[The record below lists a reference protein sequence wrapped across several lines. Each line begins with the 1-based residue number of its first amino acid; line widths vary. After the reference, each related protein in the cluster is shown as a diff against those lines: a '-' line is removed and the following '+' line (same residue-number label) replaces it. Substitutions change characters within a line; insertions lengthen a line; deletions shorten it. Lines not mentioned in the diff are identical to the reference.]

1 MSSSVDPQSPSPQL
15 PSGFSPLTPD
25 DPRVIGPFRIVGR
38 VGAGGMGA
46 VFGALDD
53 AGRQVAVKVI
63 HPRHA
68 ADAEYRRQFAREAD
82 LVRRVDAEC
91 APAFLGADPA
101 AEQPW
106 LATEFVRGQ
115 TLKEHVAED
124 GPLTGAALLSFAAG
138 TAEALAAIHAAGV
151 LHRDIKPGNVM
162 LSAEG
167 PRVLDFG
174 IARAAGDDEAEHAVY
189 GTPGWIA
196 PERLDGAAATP
207 RSDVFA
213 WGGLVV
219 YAATGRAPFG
229 SGEARTL
236 LARSRE
242 GTPDLDGVPDELR
255 PLVARALD
263 PDPANRPEAAEVLD
277 AVLDLAGVEPAEA
290 GADQRSR
297 LRALLRAS
305 WLGFGTVGRG
315 AGPWIAVIALGAAA
329 VPNAGAVA
337 GAGAAGGLAAGGA
350 AGAAGGAA
358 GAAGG
363 AAGAAGGAAGGA
375 AAGGASAAAATGTI
389 AGMSKA
395 TALIVA
401 GATATAV
408 VTGGWIGGRVYAGE
422 PILPF
427 GAAAEETPAP
437 RDGTPVE
444 FRGLT
449 MWLPDGWQAERIED
463 EFGPLSAPDPRV
475 TEEWLVLYPGGQ
487 EGCADVDWMWADTNV
502 PSCEHV
508 RVFGPGGIAFGGPG
522 YGPITAEEDPA
533 PQFIPASEVPGCPEG
548 RSVYTEDDPRHGAEV
563 AETRPVGDQQAAYRE
578 VTVPCSQ
585 WEDPTDWSSPVNTR
599 YYDQRWWLL
608 PDSEIFILDGYGIEA
623 LDGIL
628 ADAEVRRAERP
639 ATQPVRFRNLTFE
652 VPGEWEVVRNE
663 GEFQPLDQAAASD
676 DWLLIATDPGR
687 PCSAAESWN
696 SHHGC
701 PSIMLFGP
709 GGIST
714 GYAMSAVNESRPY
727 HPAAEPYTCDPSYDT
742 SAPEPAESLTPQE
755 AGLADVGDR
764 RAFYRVWYVGCTDAP
779 GDRVSTDGPTVFY
792 EQRYWLLPESQI
804 LVVDNHRTEGLAGML
819 AAGEVTA

>member
-1 MSSSVDPQSPSPQL
+1 MDPTTPSPQL

-46 VFGALDD
+46 VYGALDD
-53 AGRQVAVKVI
+53 TGRQVAVKVI
-63 HPRHA
+63 HPQHA
-68 ADAEYRRQFAREAD
+68 ADAEYRRQFAREAE
-82 LVRRVDAEC
+82 LVRRIDAEC
-91 APAFLGADPA
+91 APEFLGADPA

-115 TLKEHVAED
+115 TLKEHVAEN

-162 LSAEG
+162 LSADG

-174 IARAAGDDEAEHAVY
+174 IARAAGDDDAEHAVY

-196 PERLDGAAATP
+196 PERLGNAAATA
-207 RSDVFA
+207 RSDMFA

-219 YAATGRAPFG
+219 YAATGHGPFG
-229 SGEARTL
+229 DGDARTL
-236 LARSRE
+236 LDRSRE
-242 GTPDLDGVPDELR
+242 GTPDLDGVPGELR
-255 PLVARALD
+255 PLVERALD
-263 PDPANRPEAAEVLD
+263 PDPADRPDAAEALD
-277 AVLDLAGVEPAEA
+277 AVLALAGVEPTEA

-297 LRALLRAS
+297 LRALLAAS

-315 AGPWIAVIALGAAA
+315 AGPWIAAVALGAAA

-337 GAGAAGGLAAGGA
+337 GAGAAGGI
-350 AGAAGGAA
+350 
-358 GAAGG
+358 
-363 AAGAAGGAAGGA
+363 AAGGAAGGTVGG
-375 AAGGASAAAATGTI
+375 AAGGASAAAAGGTI

-395 TALIVA
+395 TALIAA

-408 VTGGWIGGRVYAGE
+408 VTGGWIGGRIYAGE

-427 GAAAEETPAP
+427 GADAEETAAT

-444 FRGLT
+444 FQGLT
-449 MWLPDGWQAERIED
+449 LWLPDGWQVERIRD
-463 EFGPLSAPDPRV
+463 EFGPLSAPEPRV
-475 TEEWLVLYPGGQ
+475 AEEWLVLYPGGQ

-502 PSCEHV
+502 SSCEHV
-508 RVFGPGGIAFGGPG
+508 RVFGRSGIAFGGPG
-522 YGPITAEEDPA
+522 YGPISAEDEPA

-548 RSVYTEDDPRHGAEV
+548 RSLYTEDDPGYPAEV
-563 AETRPVGDQQAAYRE
+563 AETRPVGGQDAAYRE
-578 VTVPCSQ
+578 VSVPCSHQ
-585 WEDPTDWSSPVNTR
+585 EDPADWSSPVNLR

-628 ADAEVRRAERP
+628 ADAEVRAPERP
-639 ATQPVRFRNLTFE
+639 ATQEVRFRNLTFE
-652 VPGEWEVVRNE
+652 VPGEWEVYRNE
-663 GEFQPLDQAAASD
+663 GDFEPLGRPAVSD
-676 DWLLIATDPGR
+676 EWLLIGTDPGS
-687 PCSAAESWN
+687 PCSATGSWN

-714 GYAMSAVNESRPY
+714 GFTMGAIDESLPY
-727 HPAAEPYTCDPSYDT
+727 HPVAGPYNCDPSYDT
-742 SAPEPAESLTPQE
+742 SAPDPGDSRAPQE
-755 AGLADVGDR
+755 ATLADVGDR

-779 GDRVSTDGPTVFY
+779 GDRSWDDGPDVFY

-804 LVVDNHRTEGLAGML
+804 LIVDNHRTEGLADL
-819 AAGEVTA
+819 LRAAEVSA